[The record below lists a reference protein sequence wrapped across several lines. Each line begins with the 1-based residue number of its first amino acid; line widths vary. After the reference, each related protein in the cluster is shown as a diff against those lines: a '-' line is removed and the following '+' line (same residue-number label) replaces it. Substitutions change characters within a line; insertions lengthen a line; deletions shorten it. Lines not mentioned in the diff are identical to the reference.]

1 MLYQDGFKNHFGGRL
16 MYQYTYRLSNGE
28 YWRLSMYYTYGSM
41 VGVCNLI
48 FTAALFIL
56 TYVKWGGA
64 GWGYRAMLI
73 LGCSLF
79 TVLQPLRSGDVPKRL
94 LQRLKRILIS

>member
-16 MYQYTYRLSNGE
+16 MYRYTYRLSNGE

-56 TYVKWGGA
+56 TYVNGEERAGA
-64 GWGYRAMLI
+64 TGP
-73 LGCSLF
+73 C
-79 TVLQPLRSGDVPKRL
+79 
-94 LQRLKRILIS
+94 

>member
-64 GWGYRAMLI
+64 GWGLSLI
-73 LGCSLF
+73 H
-79 TVLQPLRSGDVPKRL
+79 
-94 LQRLKRILIS
+94 I

>member
-1 MLYQDGFKNHFGGRL
+1 
-16 MYQYTYRLSNGE
+16 MYRYTYRLSNGE

-73 LGCSLF
+73 F
-79 TVLQPLRSGDVPKRL
+79 RLQSVYRASASGDLETFQKDCFSDYERGY
-94 LQRLKRILIS
+94 SYHD

>member
-56 TYVKWGGA
+56 TYVPCFSPW
-64 GWGYRAMLI
+64 
-73 LGCSLF
+73 
-79 TVLQPLRSGDVPKRL
+79 RSGDVPKRL

>member
-28 YWRLSMYYTYGSM
+28 YWRLSMYYWTGF
-41 VGVCNLI
+41 GPGRFAPI

-56 TYVKWGGA
+56 TYVKW
-64 GWGYRAMLI
+64 
-73 LGCSLF
+73 
-79 TVLQPLRSGDVPKRL
+79 
-94 LQRLKRILIS
+94 

>member
-1 MLYQDGFKNHFGGRL
+1 

-56 TYVKWGGA
+56 TYVKMGRSRMGLPGHA
-64 GWGYRAMLI
+64 DLRLQSVYRASAPGDLE
-73 LGCSLF
+73 
-79 TVLQPLRSGDVPKRL
+79 DVPKRL